1 MSKSNSKKGGK
12 FGSSTTLN
20 TILIIQ
26 LVIMLGLSLFI
37 TKTVSSKTRE
47 NAIQHMGAISDERAH
62 IIESYVEN
70 SEKTLRNFCKA
81 SQVRDLLSLSKKMD
95 LGQAVTNQDNED
107 FMAAQKA
114 AQEYTEKFSNDVA
127 HIEGIWIGSW
137 DTFVLTHTNSAV
149 VGMQTR
155 PDADKQEALHQG
167 MENGEDGL
175 FNTGIMISPASQ
187 KQCLFMYLAVYDD
200 RTGDPLGFVGL
211 GIFTDGL
218 IDTLNS
224 IPIRGVE
231 NSYYSMADIN
241 SNLYIFN
248 EDDESKIHTEI
259 DNKQLS
265 DLCASYKDGS
275 EKKESGSFEYTKGG
289 KKYVSIYTYMP
300 DRGWIVTI
308 DDYKSEVFALTTT
321 MRIYLGIFGVVI
333 LGLILVFNL
342 ISKRQE
348 RINQKL
354 VSTIAKNNMTKK
366 TLNTAMFKDVLTG
379 VDNRVS
385 FSMNIGNVEPS
396 NENPCY
402 FALFNVNKFSEIN
415 GQYGNDAGDRIL
427 ARTAEALT
435 EVFADN
441 TIYRTGSDE
450 FLVVVPTSNG
460 EPADNDVRE
469 KVNLAFR
476 QMIAPEKIENVGTIY
491 PQYKVAMG
499 KTIRTVDS
507 SVVTKLKTIMN
518 NEDVATFGMID
529 CVDL

>member
-70 SEKTLRNFCKA
+70 SEKTLRAFCKA
-81 SQVRDLLSLSKKMD
+81 SQVTDLLSLSKEMD
-95 LGQAVTNQDNED
+95 LGQAVTNQDNES
-107 FMAAQKA
+107 FLAAQKA
-114 AQEYTEKFSNDVA
+114 AQAYTEQFSGDID
-127 HIEGIWIGSW
+127 HIEGLWIGSW

-155 PDADKQEALHQG
+155 PDADKQDALHKG
-167 MENGEDGL
+167 MENGENGL
-175 FNTGIMISPASQ
+175 FNTGIIISPASQ
-187 KQCLFMYLAVYDD
+187 KQCLSMYLAVYDE
-200 RTGDPLGFVGL
+200 RTNEPLGFVGL

-218 IDTLNS
+218 IDALNS
-224 IPIRGVE
+224 VPIRGVE
-231 NSYYSMADIN
+231 NSFYSMADIN

-248 EDDESKIHTEI
+248 ADDVSKIHTEI

-300 DRGWIVTI
+300 ERGWIVTI

-366 TLNTAMFKDVLTG
+366 SLNTAMFKDVLTG
-379 VDNRVS
+379 VNNRVS
-385 FSMNIGNVEPS
+385 FTMNLEKIKAEEGSPV
-396 NENPCY
+396 Y
-402 FALFNVNKFSEIN
+402 FAMFNIIKFSEIN
-415 GQYGNDAGDRIL
+415 SA
-427 ARTAEALT
+427 
-435 EVFADN
+435 
-441 TIYRTGSDE
+441 
-450 FLVVVPTSNG
+450 
-460 EPADNDVRE
+460 
-469 KVNLAFR
+469 
-476 QMIAPEKIENVGTIY
+476 
-491 PQYKVAMG
+491 
-499 KTIRTVDS
+499 
-507 SVVTKLKTIMN
+507 
-518 NEDVATFGMID
+518 
-529 CVDL
+529 